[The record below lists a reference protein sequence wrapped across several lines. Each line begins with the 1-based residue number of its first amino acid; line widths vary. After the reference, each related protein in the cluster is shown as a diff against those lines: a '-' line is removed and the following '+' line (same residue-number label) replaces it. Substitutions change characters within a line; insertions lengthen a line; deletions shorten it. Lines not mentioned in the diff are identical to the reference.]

1 MPKNLIARLRLRH
14 IAMFA
19 APSEPG
25 GDGQQGNEP
34 TGGNDRTFSQSEVN
48 RIVEDRLRREQA
60 KYADYD
66 DLKAKAD
73 KFDAQEEANKSELQ
87 KANEANQ
94 KLASQLAE
102 QKHSGLVAN
111 ACLKHGIP
119 AEFADLVTGDDEE
132 SIDKAAE
139 KVAKLVAGAQGRSTS
154 GREKHPLDGEGNQP
168 GGKGSMSIREQI
180 AAAEKNGDYQTSM
193 TLKSLMLGTKRQ

>member
-1 MPKNLIARLRLRH
+1 MPKSPIMRLRH
-14 IAMFA
+14 IMMV
-19 APSEPG
+19 APPAEPG
-25 GDGQQGNEP
+25 GDGQQQGNEP
-34 TGGNDRTFSQSEVN
+34 PAGGERTFSQSEVN

-73 KFDAQEEANKSELQ
+73 KFDEQEETNKSELQ

-132 SIDKAAE
+132 SIDKTAE
-139 KVAKLVAGAQGRSTS
+139 KVAKLVSTQGKPPAS
-154 GREKHPLDGEGNQP
+154 GNGRHPLDGEGNQP
-168 GGKGSMSIREQI
+168 GGQGSMSIREQI
-180 AAAEKNGDYQTSM
+180 AAAEKKGDYQTSM
-193 TLKSLMLGTKRQ
+193 TLKSIMLGTKRQ

>member
-1 MPKNLIARLRLRH
+1 MPKSLIMRLRH
-14 IAMFA
+14 IMMV
-19 APSEPG
+19 APPAEPG
-25 GDGQQGNEP
+25 GDGQQQGNEP
-34 TGGNDRTFSQSEVN
+34 PSGGERTFSQSEVN

-73 KFDAQEEANKSELQ
+73 KFDEQEEANKSELQ

-132 SIDKAAE
+132 SIDKTAE
-139 KVAKLVAGAQGRSTS
+139 KVAKLVSTQGQAPAS
-154 GREKHPLDGEGNQP
+154 GRIRHPLDGEGNQP
-168 GGKGSMSIREQI
+168 GGQGSMSIREQI
-180 AAAEKNGDYQTSM
+180 AAAEKKGDYQTSM
-193 TLKSLMLGTKRQ
+193 TLKSIMLGTKRQ

>member
-1 MPKNLIARLRLRH
+1 MPKSLIMRLRH
-14 IAMFA
+14 IMMV
-19 APSEPG
+19 APPAEPG
-25 GDGQQGNEP
+25 GDGQQQGNEP
-34 TGGNDRTFSQSEVN
+34 PSGGERTFSQSEVN

-73 KFDAQEEANKSELQ
+73 KFDEQEEANKSELQ

-132 SIDKAAE
+132 SIDKTAE
-139 KVAKLVAGAQGRSTS
+139 KVAKLVSTQGQPPAS
-154 GREKHPLDGEGNQP
+154 GRIRHPLDGEGNQP
-168 GGKGSMSIREQI
+168 GGHGSMSIREQI
-180 AAAEKNGDYQTSM
+180 AAAEKKGDYQTSM
-193 TLKSLMLGTKRQ
+193 TLKSIMLGTKRQ

>member
-1 MPKNLIARLRLRH
+1 MPKSLIMRLRH
-14 IAMFA
+14 IMMV
-19 APSEPG
+19 APPAEPG
-25 GDGQQGNEP
+25 GDGQQQGNEP
-34 TGGNDRTFSQSEVN
+34 PSGGERTFSQSEVN

-73 KFDAQEEANKSELQ
+73 KFDEQEEANKSELQ

-132 SIDKAAE
+132 SIDKTAE
-139 KVAKLVAGAQGRSTS
+139 KVAKLVSTQGQPPAS
-154 GREKHPLDGEGNQP
+154 GGIRHPLDGEGNQP
-168 GGKGSMSIREQI
+168 GGQGSMSIREQI
-180 AAAEKNGDYQTSM
+180 AAAEKKGDYQTSM
-193 TLKSLMLGTKRQ
+193 TLKSIMLGTKRQ

>member
-25 GDGQQGNEP
+25 GDGQQGNES
-34 TGGNDRTFSQSEVN
+34 TSGNDRTFSQSEVN

-132 SIDKAAE
+132 SVDKAAE
-139 KVAKLVAGAQGRSTS
+139 KVAKLVAGAQGQSTS